1 MRVGRAAAVLAVAV
15 LLVALLPTDGWAWSP
30 GTHIFLG
37 QAVLTHLDLLPS
49 AIASVLQAC
58 PLDFLYGS
66 IAADTSFAKKYVPAG
81 RHSHS
86 WHVGEEIVELAATE
100 RLTAFG
106 LGYLA
111 HLAAD
116 TIAHN
121 YFVPRQ
127 LVLTSTTR
135 ALGHSYWEARFDHH
149 IGEQCARK
157 AREVIALDHGESDAH
172 LDRIISPT
180 IFSVRT
186 NRRLFRGMVQLTD
199 LTNWQRVV
207 QLAAENSR
215 WDLGDPDVE
224 RHMATAY
231 DLVLDCLIAGGAAHA
246 RRLDPSGHTA
256 LAAAKR
262 MRRHALLTG
271 GRRDEERIRETAEE
285 HFGVKASGLG
295 YWEKLDVPRP
305 WETNGRRR

>member
-1 MRVGRAAAVLAVAV
+1 MRFGRAAAAVAVAV
-15 LLVALLPTDGWAWSP
+15 LLLALLPTDGWAWAP

-37 QAVLTHLDLLPS
+37 QSVLANLDLLPS
-49 AIASVLQAC
+49 AIAVVLQSC
-58 PLDFLYGS
+58 PVDFLYGS

-86 WHVGEEIVELAATE
+86 WHVGEEILELAGTE
-100 RLTAFG
+100 RLQSFG

-111 HLAAD
+111 HLASD
-116 TIAHN
+116 VVAHN
-121 YFVPRQ
+121 HFVPHQ

-135 ALGHSYWEARFDHH
+135 ALGHSYWEARFDQHV
-149 IGEQCARK
+149 GEECARR
-157 AREVIALDHGESDAH
+157 AHEVIAEDHSASDEH

-207 QLAAENSR
+207 QLAAVNSR
-215 WDLGDPDVE
+215 WDLPNEDVE
-224 RHMATAY
+224 RHMAVAY
-231 DLVLDCLIAGGAAHA
+231 DLVMDLLIAGGGAHA
-246 RRLDPSGHTA
+246 RRSDPSGQAA

-262 MRRHALLTG
+262 MRRHALQTG
-271 GRRDEERIRETAEE
+271 GRQNGDRVRETAAE
-285 HFGVKASGLG
+285 HFGLRPTGLG
-295 YWEKLDVPRP
+295 YWEKLDVPKP
-305 WETNGRRR
+305 WRLNGRRR

>member
-1 MRVGRAAAVLAVAV
+1 MRPGRAALLLVAAV
-15 LLVALLPTDGWAWSP
+15 LLVAFFPTDGWAWSP

-37 QAVLTHLDLLPS
+37 QAVLANLQLLPS
-49 AIASVLQAC
+49 TIAAALQAF
-58 PLDFLYGS
+58 PVDFLYGS

-86 WHVGEEIVELAATE
+86 WHVGEEIAELAGTE
-100 RLTAFG
+100 ALRAFG

-116 TIAHN
+116 VVAHN

-127 LVLTSTTR
+127 LVLTSSTR
-135 ALGHSYWEARFDHH
+135 ALGHSYWEARFDMHV
-149 IGEQCARK
+149 GDESARR
-157 AREVIALDHGESDAH
+157 AREVIALDHSASDEH

-180 IFSVRT
+180 IFSLRT
-186 NRRLFRGMVQLTD
+186 NRRIFRGMVQLTD

-215 WDLGDPDVE
+215 WDLPDSDVE
-224 RHMATAY
+224 RHMGAAF
-231 DLVLDCLIAGGAAHA
+231 DLVMDFFVSGQAAQARRFDPTGAA
-246 RRLDPSGHTA
+246 A
-256 LAAAKR
+256 LLSAKR

-271 GRRDEERIRETAEE
+271 GRADKDRVRETADE
-285 HFGVKASGLG
+285 HFGVRPTGLG
-295 YWEKLDVPRP
+295 HWDRLDIARP
-305 WETNGRRR
+305 WIGKRR

>member
-1 MRVGRAAAVLAVAV
+1 MRPGRTAALLAAAVL
-15 LLVALLPTDGWAWSP
+15 LLALCPTDAWAWSP
-30 GTHIFLG
+30 GTHIYLG
-37 QAVLTHLDLLPS
+37 QAVLASLDLLPQ
-49 AIASVLQAC
+49 ATAAVLQAF

-86 WHVGEEIVELAATE
+86 WHVGDEIAELAGTE
-100 RLTAFG
+100 PLRAFG

-116 TIAHN
+116 VVAHN

-127 LVLTSTTR
+127 LVLTSSTR
-135 ALGHSYWEARFDHH
+135 ALGHSYWEARFDMH
-149 IGEQCARK
+149 IGDECARR
-157 AREVIALDHGESDAH
+157 ANEVISLDHGASDEH

-180 IFSVRT
+180 LFSLRT

-215 WDLGDPDVE
+215 WDLPDADIDG
-224 RHMATAY
+224 HMAAAF
-231 DLVLDCLIAGGAAHA
+231 DLLMDLLIAGDAAQA
-246 RRLDPSGHTA
+246 RRLDPSG
-256 LAAAKR
+256 AAALFAAKQ

-271 GRRDEERIRETAEE
+271 GRGDGSLVRDTADE
-285 HFGVKASGLG
+285 HFGIRPTGLG
-295 YWEKLDVPRP
+295 YWGRLDIARP
-305 WETNGRRR
+305 WTVGRR